1 MTDSAPTGRG
11 SVAELENFWVRSRIG
26 WTAVYL
32 GLLTLV
38 ALFTVVRDD
47 LTVGA
52 KLVALALLAVMTMS
66 HILRGRNLLGEDCG
80 TVSLAQ
86 VALTWGCFYG
96 LVIVSSGTTDD
107 WGGPEYV
114 LLFMLFPQIWAYLST
129 RRAVIATTVAIA
141 GLAVTAIGRAG
152 WDRQAVGEVLPS
164 MLLQLGLALL
174 LGLFITG
181 VIGQAERRA
190 VLIDELERTRAELA
204 ETEHARGVL
213 AERERLARE
222 IHDTLAQSFT
232 SILTLS
238 QATEAGLPTA
248 ATAAREQLALIDRTA
263 REGLAEARAL
273 VGALGP
279 VDLLDASL
287 AEAVERVVAR
297 FGEETGL
304 LAHVTVTGRPRSLPA
319 NYEVVLLRTTQ
330 EALTNVRKHAGAKA
344 VRVTLVFPP
353 DGPGS
358 ATLEVADDGRG
369 FDPLRATGYGLQGMR
384 SRVEQVGGTLEIASG
399 PGAGTS
405 IRVLVP

>member
-1 MTDSAPTGRG
+1 MTDPASPAGG
-11 SVAELENFWVRSRIG
+11 SVAELENFWARSKIG

-32 GLLTLV
+32 GLLALV
-38 ALFTVVRDD
+38 AAFTIVRDD

-52 KLVALALLAVMTMS
+52 KLIALALLAVMTVS
-66 HILRGRNLLGEDCG
+66 YLLVGRHLLGEDRG
-80 TVSLAQ
+80 MASYLQ

-96 LVIVSSGTTDD
+96 LVIVSSGPTDD
-107 WGGPEYV
+107 WGGPEYI

-129 RRAVIATTVAIA
+129 GRAVVATIVAVA

-164 MLLQLGLALL
+164 TLLQLGLALL

-181 VIGQAERRA
+181 VIEQSERRA

-238 QATEAGLPTA
+238 QATEVAMPPS
-248 ATAAREQLALIDRTA
+248 ATVARERLSLIESTA

-273 VGALGP
+273 VGAAGP
-279 VDLLDASL
+279 VDLVDASL
-287 AEAVERVVAR
+287 TEAVERVVAR
-297 FGEETGL
+297 FGAETGL
-304 LAHVTVTGRPRSLPA
+304 PAKVTVAGRPRSLPA
-319 NYEVVLLRTTQ
+319 NYEVVLLRATQ
-330 EALTNVRKHAGAKA
+330 EALANVRKHAAAKA
-344 VRVTLVFPP
+344 VRVTLSFPP

-369 FDPLRATGYGLQGMR
+369 FDPLAATGYGLRGMG
-384 SRVEQVGGTLEIASG
+384 SRVEQVGGTLEISSTVG
-399 PGAGTS
+399 GGTS
-405 IRVLVP
+405 VRVLVP

>member
-1 MTDSAPTGRG
+1 MTDSALTGRG
-11 SVAELENFWVRSRIG
+11 SVADLENFWVRSRIG

-38 ALFTVVRDD
+38 AVFTVVRDD

-52 KLVALALLAVMTMS
+52 KLVALALLAVMTAS
-66 HILRGRNLLGEDCG
+66 YLLRGRNLLGEDCG
-80 TVSLAQ
+80 TVSLVQ

-96 LVIVSSGTTDD
+96 LVIVSRGTSDD

-114 LLFMLFPQIWAYLST
+114 LLFMLFPQIWAFLST
-129 RRAVIATTVAIA
+129 RRAVVATGVVIA
-141 GLAVTAIGRAG
+141 GLAVIEIGLGG
-152 WDRQAVGEVLPS
+152 WDRQAVVEVLPS

-181 VIGQAERRA
+181 IIKQAERRA
-190 VLIDELERTRAELA
+190 VLIDELERTRTELA
-204 ETEHARGVL
+204 TTEHARGVL
-213 AERERLARE
+213 AERERLSRE

-238 QATEAGLPTA
+238 RA
-248 ATAAREQLALIDRTA
+248 ADVTVPPHAKAARQQLALIEKAA

-273 VGALGP
+273 VGATGP
-279 VDLLDASL
+279 ADLLDASL
-287 AEAVERVVAR
+287 TQAVERVVAR

-304 LAHVTVTGRPRSLPA
+304 PAKMTVDGRPRSLPA
-319 NYEVVLLRTTQ
+319 NYEVVLLRATQ
-330 EALTNVRKHAGAKA
+330 EALANVRKHAAAKA
-344 VRVTLVFPP
+344 VRVTLSFPP

-369 FDPLRATGYGLQGMR
+369 FDPLAATGYGLRGMR
-384 SRVEQVGGTLEIASG
+384 SRVEQVGGTLEISSIVG
-399 PGAGTS
+399 GGTS
-405 IRVLVP
+405 VRVLVP